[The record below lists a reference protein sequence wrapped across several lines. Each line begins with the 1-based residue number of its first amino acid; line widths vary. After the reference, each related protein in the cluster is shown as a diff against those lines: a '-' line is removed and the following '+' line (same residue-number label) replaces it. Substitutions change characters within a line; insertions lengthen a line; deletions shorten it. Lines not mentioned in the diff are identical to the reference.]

1 MSDGLRSAVEALL
14 FASEKPLSVDEI
26 KNAFEDGVSAGDIQA
41 SLELLKQDYEAQ
53 ERGFQLAQIAGGFQ
67 IVTHPRFASYLKKFY
82 QAREKKRL
90 SQAAL
95 ETLSV
100 IAYKQPVTRADI
112 EAIRGVNVDGA
123 IKSLME
129 KDLIRMVGRKEVPGR
144 PILYGTTRD
153 FLERFGI
160 NSLKELPP
168 LSEFT
173 EKDLD
178 QNLLPPQLK
187 AERTQSH
194 GEGLADEKGDLTP
207 PHGTA
212 SGEGDT

>member
-1 MSDGLRSAVEALL
+1 MSDGLKFALEALL
-14 FASEKPLSVDEI
+14 FASEKPLSVEEI
-26 KNAFEDGVSAGDIQA
+26 KHAFDENVSVEDIQS
-41 SLELLKQDYEAQ
+41 SLAVLKQDYESQ
-53 ERGFQLAQIAGGFQ
+53 ERGFHLTQTAGGFQ
-67 IVTHPRFASYLKKFY
+67 IVTHPRFAAYLKKFY

-100 IAYKQPVTRADI
+100 VAYKQPVTRADI
-112 EAIRGVNVDGA
+112 EFIRGVNVDGA
-123 IKSLME
+123 IRSLME
-129 KDLIRMVGRKEVPGR
+129 KDLIRMTGRKDVPGR

-178 QNLLPPQLK
+178 QNLLPPEIKHKL
-187 AERTQSH
+187 EESH
-194 GEGLADEKGDLTP
+194 EPGQNSKED
-207 PHGTA
+207 
-212 SGEGDT
+212 

>member
-1 MSDGLRSAVEALL
+1 MSDGLKFAVEALL

-26 KNAFEDGVSAGDIQA
+26 KHAFEEGINAQDIQS
-41 SLELLKQDYEAQ
+41 SLNELKQDYESQ
-53 ERGFQLAQIAGGFQ
+53 ERGFHLAEIAGGFQ
-67 IVTHPRFASYLKKFY
+67 IVTHPRFSSYLKKFY
-82 QAREKKRL
+82 QSREKKKF

-100 IAYKQPVTRADI
+100 VAYKQPVTRADI
-112 EAIRGVNVDGA
+112 EFIRGVNVDGA

-129 KDLIRMVGRKEVPGR
+129 KDLIRMVGRKDVPGR

-187 AERTQSH
+187 QAEHTEQTQSQE
-194 GEGLADEKGDLTP
+194 EGLESP
-207 PHGTA
+207 
-212 SGEGDT
+212 GEDIK